1 MAKATKSNTNTS
13 TKEPATPKRQRSEPQ
28 TMEELLQLYGGTK
41 SSLSAG
47 DRVRGKIVSIEPGR
61 VLIDIGG
68 KSEGLLAEKAYK
80 EAENY
85 VKTLNVGDEIE
96 ARVIVPETSDGY
108 AILTL
113 REKVE
118 SVYWDK
124 IEKAKMEATPIK
136 VEAKA
141 VNPSGVT
148 VDVMGLSG
156 FIPLSQLGRET
167 AKNTQALIGKRFEA
181 VVIDFEKAA
190 KKVILSEK
198 EVSEKE
204 ELEKARKAI
213 KDIKEGDVFDGVVTT
228 IYDFGCFVKIEA
240 GKDKLPL
247 EGLVHVSEMAWEK
260 VDNPGDVVSEGEEVK
275 VKVIGKNMPTG
286 RQGTTK
292 LAFSMKQALQDPW
305 EEAEEKYEIDNKVK
319 GKVVRVSDFGVFI
332 QLEPG
337 IEGLLHITKIP
348 PGKRLL
354 RGDDVNVT
362 VEEVDAKNRKIAL
375 GLVLTEKPLGYK

>member
-1 MAKATKSNTNTS
+1 MSDKKKVSQAQTSKTKS
-13 TKEPATPKRQRSEPQ
+13 PEPQ
-28 TMEELLQLYGGTK
+28 SMEELLSLYGGTK
-41 SSLSAG
+41 PSLSAG
-47 DRVRGKIVSIEPGR
+47 DRVKGRIVSIEPGR

-80 EAENY
+80 EAENF
-85 VKTLNVGDEIE
+85 VKTLKVGDEIE
-96 ARVIVPETSDGY
+96 ARVIVPETSEGY

-118 SVYWDK
+118 SAYWEK
-124 IEKAKMEATPIK
+124 IEKAKDEANPIR

-156 FIPLSQLGRET
+156 FIPLSQLGR
-167 AKNTQALIGKRFEA
+167 KVSQNPQSLIGKQLEA
-181 VVIDFEKAA
+181 VVIDFERSA

-204 ELEKARKAI
+204 ELERARKAM
-213 KDIKEGDVFDGVVTT
+213 KEIKEGDVFEGEVTT
-228 IYDFGCFVKIEA
+228 IYDFGCFVKITA

-260 VDNPGDVVSEGEEVK
+260 VDNPADVVSEGDGVR
-275 VKVIGKNMPTG
+275 VKVIGKNKPAG
-286 RQGTTK
+286 RGGLTK
-292 LAFSMKQALQDPW
+292 LAFSVKQAKVDPW
-305 EEAEEKYEIDNKVK
+305 DEAEKKYKVDAK
-319 GKVVRVSDFGVFI
+319 VTGKIVRVSDFGVFI

-348 PGKRLL
+348 PGKKLSK
-354 RGDDVNVT
+354 GDDANVT
-362 VEEVDAKNRKIAL
+362 IEEVDAGSRKIAL
-375 GLVLTEKPLGYK
+375 GLVLTEKPVGYK